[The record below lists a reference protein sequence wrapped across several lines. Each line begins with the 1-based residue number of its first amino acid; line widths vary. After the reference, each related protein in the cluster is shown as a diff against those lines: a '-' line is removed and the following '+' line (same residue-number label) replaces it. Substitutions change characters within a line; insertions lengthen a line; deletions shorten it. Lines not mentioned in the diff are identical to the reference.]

1 MTDRIEMAQ
10 RIFTIA
16 PGVPFLPTF
25 VTKLLDG
32 DIVEGVSR
40 AQAPLDLARMSIFT
54 PTRRAARALAVEFAL
69 QLDRPAAL
77 LPRILPLGALDEIES
92 AALLS
97 PDADAAF
104 DESTPTIDEIDRRL
118 ALAELI
124 LAWARALRGAVVSAD
139 GPSLGEALLVA
150 PTTANACA
158 LAKELGALIDE
169 FVIEGVEPEAVLSC
183 ADESFDRY
191 WAITRDFLGIALR
204 QWPRA
209 LEERGV
215 VDRTVRAKAL
225 LEAQIRAIHAETQAD
240 PVIALGSTGSNP
252 TTARLLAAIAQKPR
266 GAVVLPGLDQ
276 NIDEEGWRHIGDAV
290 GERGEPAFTHPQ
302 SMLKRLLRQLGVDR
316 LEVKAL
322 GSASP
327 PLAARRRF
335 VSQALRPADTTQ
347 MWRGFRDSSHG
358 DFAAALEGVSLV
370 EAPDENLE
378 ALALALFMRE
388 ALETKDRTAALITP
402 DRQAARRVCAELA
415 RFGIEAD
422 DSGGAPLAATPLGS
436 LTRRLAAVTED
447 GASCLDAA
455 GLLSHPQTR
464 LGLTRADVEA
474 VLPLAE
480 IAVLRVVP
488 ENGGSFATRAPR
500 AREMAAGRDAHP
512 LAKRVSEA
520 QWKSI
525 EDLLARLD
533 AALAPIAALPQK
545 SKLAA
550 RVDALARA
558 LEAMTASD
566 ERGDIEGAEELL
578 ALFDRLRSAGE
589 GLAFDATGFAAF
601 LDALLFEATLRG
613 SRRAHPRLKILGPL
627 EARLM
632 EADLVLLAGLDEG
645 VWPPQAETGA
655 FLNRAMRE
663 ALGLTP
669 PERRIGQSAHDFE
682 MALGARRVVLSRALK
697 REGSPTVAS
706 RFLTRLEALAGDA
719 FPSCRERG
727 DNMLAIAKALDKPET
742 IAPCKRPEPKPPL
755 ELRPTQLSVTRIEKL
770 RRDPY
775 ALYAERILKLTPL
788 EPFGGERGAREIGTA
803 VHETL
808 AAFVQAEP
816 HGPLGD
822 DAEERLLAL
831 AKEKFAPFLDDPDF
845 LAFGWPRLVDG
856 LRQMLRF
863 ERRRRAIAKEIY
875 VEERGEWRF
884 PLFDG
889 SSFRLTA
896 VADRIEIDA
905 KGAAFLFDYKTGVP
919 PSDKQV
925 HVGFAPQ
932 LTLEAAM
939 LEAGAFGGVGRHD
952 VEAAA
957 YVRVRE
963 DGDARWIKPKDGMSF
978 RELAAKHSGELKA
991 LLEQFRD
998 PSRSYPSR
1006 PFVALAAREG
1016 DYDHLARVKEWSRD
1030 GGEDA

>member
-1 MTDRIEMAQ
+1 MTFRPSTAQ

-16 PGVPFLPTF
+16 PGLPFLPTF
-25 VTKLLDG
+25 VTKLL
-32 DIVEGVSR
+32 EGEIIESVSR
-40 AQAPLDLARMSIFT
+40 ATAPLDLARISIFT

-69 QLDRPAAL
+69 KLDRPAAL
-77 LPRILPLGALDEIES
+77 VPRILPLGALDEIES

-97 PDADAAF
+97 AEVETSF
-104 DESTPTIDEIDRRL
+104 DEFAPTIDEIDRRL

-124 LAWARALRGAVVSAD
+124 LAWARALKGAVISAD
-139 GPSLGEALLVA
+139 GASLGDSLLVA
-150 PTTANACA
+150 PSAPNACA

-169 FVIEGVEPEAVLSC
+169 FVIEGVEPEAVLGC

-204 QWPRA
+204 QWPAA
-209 LEERGV
+209 LEERGL
-215 VDRTVRAKAL
+215 VDRTARAKAL
-225 LEAQIRAIHAETQAD
+225 LETQIRAIHAETQGH

-266 GAVVLPGLDQ
+266 CAVILPGLDQ
-276 NIDEEGWRHIGDAV
+276 DLDEDGWRHIGDAI

-302 SMLKRLLRQLGVDR
+302 SMLKRLLRQLRVDR
-316 LEVKAL
+316 TEVKAL
-322 GSASP
+322 GETCA

-347 MWRGFRDSSHG
+347 MWRGFRESFRADS
-358 DFAAALEGVSLV
+358 AAALEGVSLV

-415 RFGIEAD
+415 RFGIEVD
-422 DSGGAPLAATPLGS
+422 DSGGAPLATTPLGS
-436 LTRRLAAVTED
+436 LVRRLAAVTED

-455 GLLSHPQTR
+455 ALLSHPQTR
-464 LGLTRADVEA
+464 LGLTRAAVEA
-474 VLPLAE
+474 ILPFAE
-480 IAVLRVVP
+480 VAVLRVVP
-488 ENGGSFATRAPR
+488 ENGESFATRNAR
-500 AREMAAGRDAHP
+500 AREMAAQRNAHP

-520 QWKSI
+520 QWKAI
-525 EDLLARLD
+525 EDLFARLD
-533 AALAPIAALPQK
+533 AALAPIAALPRK
-545 SKLAA
+545 SRLAA
-550 RVDALARA
+550 RIDALTRA
-558 LEAMTASD
+558 LEAATKSH
-566 ERGDIEGAEELL
+566 ERGDLEGVEELL
-578 ALFDRLRSAGE
+578 ALFDRLKSAGE
-589 GLAFDATGFAAF
+589 RLEFDATGFAAF
-601 LDALLFEATLRG
+601 LDAMLFEATVRG
-613 SRRAHPRLKILGPL
+613 PRRAHPRLKILGPL

-632 EADLVLLAGLDEG
+632 QADLVLLAGLDEG

-682 MALGARRVVLSRALK
+682 MALGAPCVVLSRAVK
-697 REGSPTVAS
+697 RDGSPTVAS
-706 RFLTRLEALAGDA
+706 RFLTRLEALAGDG
-719 FPSCRERG
+719 FTPCRERG
-727 DNMLAIAKALDKPET
+727 QKMLAIATALDMPET

-755 ELRPTQLSVTRIEKL
+755 ALRPTQLSVTRIEKL

-775 ALYAERILKLTPL
+775 SIYAERILKLTPL

-808 AAFVQAEP
+808 AEFVQAEP
-816 HGPLGD
+816 CGLLPDG
-822 DAEERLLAL
+822 AEQRLLAR
-831 AKEKFAPFLDDPDF
+831 ARDKFAPFLDDPDF
-845 LAFGWPRLVDG
+845 LAFRWPRLVDG

-863 ERRRRAIAKEIY
+863 ERRRRAVAKEIY
-875 VEERGEWRF
+875 VEEKGEWSF

-905 KGAAFLFDYKTGVP
+905 KGVAFLFDYKTGAP

-939 LEAGAFGGVGRHD
+939 LEAGAFGGVGIRQVD
-952 VEAAA
+952 AAA
-957 YVRVRE
+957 YVQVRE
-963 DGDARWIKPKDGMSF
+963 DGDARWIKPKDGMRF
-978 RELAAKHSGELKA
+978 RELAAKHSEDLRA
-991 LLEQFRD
+991 LLNQFRD
-998 PSRSYPSR
+998 EKLPYPSR
-1006 PFVALAAREG
+1006 PFVTLTAREG